1 MDLKKQEEPDF
12 EIDGQK
18 WYRLQA
24 SRTVNQAIGRVI
36 RHIKDYG
43 AIFLC
48 DERFGTSTVE
58 ISKWMK
64 DRKRIY
70 DKRNIEKLESELK
83 SFIELN

>member
-1 MDLKKQEEPDF
+1 M
-12 EIDGQK
+12 
-18 WYRLQA
+18 QA

-48 DERFGTSTVE
+48 DERFGSGKIE

-64 DRKRIY
+64 DRKRIF
-70 DKRNIEKLESELK
+70 DKRNVDRLEPELK
-83 SFIELN
+83 RFIEINQARFEKE